1 MKRNKTNLN
10 FKNIFFFFFPPN
22 CFVLTLISLHVTAP
36 GHSSAIAISHT
47 HRQSS
52 AKLGLK
58 QICACSDHQILLQPG
73 RNSVWGNVCAFTED
87 LPPLNPC
94 GPLQPYAGR
103 GMEPTSL
110 VADLQQL
117 CAPRGE
123 QEGPA
128 MQETGQG
135 PAGRIN
141 LPLRQPPC
149 PVHSHWLESP
159 GR

>member
-10 FKNIFFFFFPPN
+10 FKNIFFFF
-22 CFVLTLISLHVTAP
+22 
-36 GHSSAIAISHT
+36 SSQLLCAYPDF
-47 HRQSS
+47 S
-52 AKLGLK
+52 A
-58 QICACSDHQILLQPG
+58 
-73 RNSVWGNVCAFTED
+73 RNSPWPQLSHCHFTHTSTVLCKAGFEAD
-87 LPPLNPC
+87 LCLFGPPDPSPARQEQRLGQRMCFHGGSSPLNPC